1 MDLEFDGDRLL
12 DSLLLVE
19 LLLRCSPGEADLPGE
34 GETLLP
40 LIDVRDICIVL
51 RLLGEEA
58 RRRGGVCGR
67 TGECVR
73 AGSENL
79 SDR

>member
-19 LLLRCSPGEADLPGE
+19 LLLRWVPGEADLPGE
-34 GETLLP
+34 GETLL
-40 LIDVRDICIVL
+40 DICLVVL
-51 RLLGEEA
+51 RLLREEE
-58 RRRGGVCGR
+58 RQRGGVCGC
-67 TGECVR
+67 TGECAR
-73 AGSENL
+73 SGSENL